1 MSIST
6 DKNIPKN
13 TDNNPNNV
21 ATNAMDS
28 GELTNLL
35 EVAAGII
42 SIEVIN
48 KIPIILTDIA
58 TTIVSIVVNNKLT
71 NKGLIP
77 SALAK
82 SSSIV
87 TRINDDQL
95 NKINIKTI
103 IPPKYIH
110 HRSFEVTV
118 MGFMFPLE
126 QSEKQKKF
134 LLGPYPLGCP
144 FHYHVGASQVIE
156 INSTE
161 PIDFSFEPITIT
173 GKLKVEYNK
182 ETGTFYYLERKDS

>member
-144 FHYHVGASQVIE
+144 FHYHIGASQVIE